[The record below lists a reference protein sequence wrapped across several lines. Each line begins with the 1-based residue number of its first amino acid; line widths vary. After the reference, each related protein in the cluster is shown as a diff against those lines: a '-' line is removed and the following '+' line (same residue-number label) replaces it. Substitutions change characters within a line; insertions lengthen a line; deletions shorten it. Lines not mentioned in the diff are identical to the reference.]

1 MVEKEAKELVVRRE
15 GVSREEVEEDAL
27 VLELEEKG
35 VRLLPWMMW

>member
-1 MVEKEAKELVVRRE
+1 MRRE

>member
-35 VRLLPWMMW
+35 VRLLAWMMW